1 MATEET
7 CYRVTWDESAGIART
22 DWLPGAVCG
31 IDEARA
37 VDAEI
42 RTRAHGRQVLSLVD
56 LRYVDTIDRPA
67 REFFMDSNPHYAAV
81 ALLAGSASTRMLAN
95 FFLGLK
101 RGAIPVKMFTSES
114 AALAWLGAQP

>member
-1 MATEET
+1 MQDEDR
-7 CYRVTWDESAGIART
+7 CWRVWWDAEAGLVHC

-37 VDAEI
+37 VHADVEALAQGE
-42 RTRAHGRQVLSLVD
+42 VLLLVD
-56 LRYVDTIDRPA
+56 LTEVDSIDRDA
-67 REFFMDSNPHYAAV
+67 RQYFMGRDHYRAV

-101 RGAIPVKMFTSES
+101 RRPTPAKMFTAERD
-114 AALAWLGAQP
+114 AIEWLRAQA

>member
-1 MATEET
+1 MEDEGT
-7 CYRVTWDESAGIART
+7 CYRVWWDAESGVVRT

-37 VDAEI
+37 VHAEI
-42 RTRAHGRQVLSLVD
+42 VALGRERVLSLVNLKD
-56 LRYVDTIDRPA
+56 VASIDRPA
-67 REFFMDSNPHYAAV
+67 REFFMERNPHYRAV

-101 RGAIPVKMFTSES
+101 RGAIPVKMFTVDQD
-114 AALAWLGAQP
+114 AVDWLRGQS